1 MTNIISKC
9 SICDQFFDSKKKLRD
24 HKDKDHRITDLKI
37 ISIVLTEN
45 QTKQAAA
52 DSVKRRYQE

>member
-1 MTNIISKC
+1 M
-9 SICDQFFDSKKKLRD
+9 
-24 HKDKDHRITDLKI
+24 

-52 DSVKRRYQE
+52 ASVKRRYQEEENV